1 MVRAAFRKAARVWG
15 ALPDRVRQA
24 SSRQV
29 RSRTWCRRFS
39 IPQCP
44 RAMLSN
50 EAASARSRD
59 RLVMACTTSML
70 SLPRKLRRRSMRQTW
85 RRPGH
90 WLAEEARLS
99 LHARRRIS
107 MRPCP
112 FSTVSTRATSG
123 AGAHSAEG
131 GIRPEG
137 QGDVGFQRRRVAL
150 DREEVI
156 AAALDDEATEVGL
169 GEDRIA
175 ADDRTLDGKRLEQ
188 GQGRRDLVGLRRHP
202 QLPDAPCSRSLNAA
216 SRGTPGTSPTAL
228 PRSRLPSI
236 ATCPA
241 APAPFTQA
249 PRSRSSAPTS
259 SARKSSLHTEG
270 AGTRPCK
277 IPSSAKACR
286 LSLRPQRTIPS

>member
-1 MVRAAFRKAARVWG
+1 
-15 ALPDRVRQA
+15 
-24 SSRQV
+24 
-29 RSRTWCRRFS
+29 
-39 IPQCP
+39 
-44 RAMLSN
+44 
-50 EAASARSRD
+50 
-59 RLVMACTTSML
+59 
-70 SLPRKLRRRSMRQTW
+70 
-85 RRPGH
+85 
-90 WLAEEARLS
+90 
-99 LHARRRIS
+99 

-137 QGDVGFQRRRVAL
+137 QGDVGFQRRLVAL

-169 GEDRIA
+169 GQDRIA

-188 GQGRRDLVGLRRHP
+188 GQSRRDLVGLRRHP
-202 QLPDAPCSRSLNAA
+202 QLPDDTLQPFAE
-216 SRGTPGTSPTAL
+216 RGQQMHSGP
-228 PRSRLPSI
+228 I
-236 ATCPA
+236 ADSA
-241 APAPFTQA
+241 APQPLAVNRHMSGCARASCRETPPSPAPPPPFTQA

-270 AGTRPCK
+270 AGTRPRK
-277 IPSSAKACR
+277 IPSSAKASR

>member
-1 MVRAAFRKAARVWG
+1 
-15 ALPDRVRQA
+15 
-24 SSRQV
+24 
-29 RSRTWCRRFS
+29 
-39 IPQCP
+39 
-44 RAMLSN
+44 
-50 EAASARSRD
+50 
-59 RLVMACTTSML
+59 
-70 SLPRKLRRRSMRQTW
+70 
-85 RRPGH
+85 
-90 WLAEEARLS
+90 
-99 LHARRRIS
+99 

-137 QGDVGFQRRRVAL
+137 QGDIGFQRRLVAL

-188 GQGRRDLVGLRRHP
+188 GRSVLSKVRAAVISLASGATRNCP
-202 QLPDAPCSRSLNAA
+202 MTPCSRSLNAA
-216 SRGTPGTSPTAL
+216 SRCTPGASPTAL

-241 APAPFTQA
+241 APAPFTQV

-270 AGTRPCK
+270 AGTRPRN
-277 IPSSAKACR
+277 IPSSAKAWR

>member
-1 MVRAAFRKAARVWG
+1 
-15 ALPDRVRQA
+15 
-24 SSRQV
+24 
-29 RSRTWCRRFS
+29 
-39 IPQCP
+39 
-44 RAMLSN
+44 
-50 EAASARSRD
+50 
-59 RLVMACTTSML
+59 
-70 SLPRKLRRRSMRQTW
+70 
-85 RRPGH
+85 
-90 WLAEEARLS
+90 
-99 LHARRRIS
+99 

-137 QGDVGFQRRRVAL
+137 QGDVGFQRRLVAL

-169 GEDRIA
+169 GQDRIA

-188 GQGRRDLVGLRRHP
+188 GQSRRDLVGLRRHP
-202 QLPDAPCSRSLNAA
+202 QLPDDTLQPFAE
-216 SRGTPGTSPTAL
+216 RGQHRCTPGTSPTAL

-270 AGTRPCK
+270 AGTRPRK
-277 IPSSAKACR
+277 IPSSAKASR

>member
-1 MVRAAFRKAARVWG
+1 
-15 ALPDRVRQA
+15 
-24 SSRQV
+24 
-29 RSRTWCRRFS
+29 
-39 IPQCP
+39 
-44 RAMLSN
+44 
-50 EAASARSRD
+50 
-59 RLVMACTTSML
+59 
-70 SLPRKLRRRSMRQTW
+70 
-85 RRPGH
+85 
-90 WLAEEARLS
+90 
-99 LHARRRIS
+99 

-188 GQGRRDLVGLRRHP
+188 VRAAVISLASGATRHCP
-202 QLPDAPCSRSLNAA
+202 MTPCSRSLNAA
-216 SRGTPGTSPTAL
+216 SRCTPGTSPTAL

-249 PRSRSSAPTS
+249 PRSRSGLPTFTT
-259 SARKSSLHTEG
+259 RKTSLHTDG
-270 AGTRPCK
+270 AGTRPRK
-277 IPSSAKACR
+277 IPSSAKASR
-286 LSLRPQRTIPS
+286 LSLRPQRTIPR